1 MLPVSATKRNRIAT
15 LMVVGAL
22 LGASL
27 LSFTLPVRAQS
38 QGLEIGGQA
47 TLFQFDLLQGS
58 GPVISEKIWLAGGF
72 LQIKMASNFSF
83 RLGGLFGGGSLTLL
97 QLDTQ
102 VLDRFNLSQV
112 DVYLGG
118 GVGLLQMSSAGGIFA
133 FQLPVFGV
141 IGLQTTHKDSAIN
154 GFVDMRA
161 MLPMNLG
168 SSLLQIGNDQPPFQF
183 SVGFIY
189 QI

>member
-1 MLPVSATKRNRIAT
+1 MPSATKRNSLAT
-15 LMVVGAL
+15 LIVAGAL

-27 LSFTLPVRAQS
+27 LAFAAPVRAQS
-38 QGLEIGGQA
+38 QGLEVGGQA
-47 TLFQFDLLQGS
+47 TLFQFGLSQGA
-58 GPVISEKIWLAGGF
+58 GTPIDEKIWLAGGF
-72 LQIKMASNFSF
+72 LQVKMASNFSF

-97 QLDTQ
+97 QLDTE
-102 VLDRFNLSQV
+102 VLGRFNLSQV

-118 GVGLLQMSSAGGIFA
+118 GVGLLQISSAGGIFA

-141 IGLQTTHKDSAIN
+141 IGLQTARKDSAIN

-168 SSLLQIGNDQPPFQF
+168 NSLLQISGDQPPFQF
-183 SVGFIY
+183 SVGFVY